1 MRRDTTTTLY
11 RLVPFIGL
19 VVLLV
24 SAAPDAARADRP
36 AAFMKSAGMQLI
48 AAARSRS
55 QEMMTAVIQ
64 RYSDLP
70 GIGQFS
76 LGSYRKH
83 LPRSRRSAYY
93 DGVARFMA
101 RYFIDQAGQFPVAKF
116 QVVTQSTKTSW
127 GYKVDSQVTLTNGEI
142 HRLRWDVVPRSGS
155 YKVRDVSIVGVW
167 ITPISMVSQQ
177 KNLFEDYIRDNGGK
191 VSALLWALGS

>member
-1 MRRDTTTTLY
+1 MRHDTRKLLFH
-11 RLVPFIGL
+11 LVPLAGL
-19 VVLLV
+19 FFLLV
-24 SAAPDAARADRP
+24 SAVPDAARADRP
-36 AAFMKSAGMQLI
+36 AAFMKQAGMQMI

-55 QEMMTAVIQ
+55 HEMMTAVIQ

-70 GIGQFS
+70 GIGLFS
-76 LGSYRKH
+76 LGSYRAH
-83 LPRSRRSAYY
+83 LRSSQRRAYY
-93 DGVARFMA
+93 EGVARFMA

-116 QVVTQSTKTSW
+116 QVVTQSTKTNW
-127 GYKVDSQVTLTNGEI
+127 GYKVDSQVTLTSGEI

-155 YKVRDVSIVGVW
+155 YKVRDVSILGVW

-191 VSALLWALGS
+191 VSALIWALGS